1 MGLEWG
7 GHIKCAHGSSPQL
20 TLCTLKILDV
30 SCLQL
35 YLSHLLTLT
44 MTFFPQIV
52 SPLSHGKIGTADCQL
67 IPDNLFTCWASCSST
82 MWIKKKSSDAYII
95 LLFLV
100 LKKLLSWYSNSNP
113 DDRNLHCKERQVEI
127 SHQLNKLSYASGYI
141 LQYLFRIT
149 PTLLNVQNAEQVIVL
164 SATS

>member
-1 MGLEWG
+1 MGFETG

-20 TLCTLKILDV
+20 TLCTLKILNI

-35 YLSHLLTLT
+35 YLSHPLTLWL
-44 MTFFPQIV
+44 FSPQTV

-67 IPDNLFTCWASCSST
+67 IPVNLFICVEHHAILQCEL
-82 MWIKKKSSDAYII
+82 KKKSSDAYVI

-113 DDRNLHCKERQVEI
+113 DDRKLYFKERQAEI
-127 SHQLNKLSYASGYI
+127 SHNWTSWAMLLGTYYNI
-141 LQYLFRIT
+141 FFCIT